1 MGSMLISQCQ
11 CGYESDE
18 LMLGGGMMNFIE
30 DCEIPFYCDNC
41 EIVFT
46 RDVLGKLDFKKYNK
60 CPKCRKKVQYYGS
73 ISEDD
78 FENDD
83 DNVFD
88 WGIEFDKRYYLKN
101 DSYHCPK
108 CKKEEMKFYTTGCWD

>member
-1 MGSMLISQCQ
+1 
-11 CGYESDE
+11 
-18 LMLGGGMMNFIE
+18 
-30 DCEIPFYCDNC
+30 NC

-46 RDVLGKLDFKKYNK
+46 RNILGEFNFKKYNK

-101 DSYHCPK
+101 DNYHCPK
-108 CKKEEMKFYTTGCWD
+108 CKNEEMKFYTTGCWD